1 LVEKLKQFDKQV
13 FVIGGRAF
21 TSNILQKNCTE
32 FIAYENLLR
41 SESGRGRPSRRGEA
55 ASRASQEPH
64 ALSESLPNI
73 QRALKI
79 LADRGVAPQLGLLKS
94 TLLQLDSTFTERDY
108 GAGSFLEFM
117 QKVEREG
124 FARLHRTDRG
134 YLVEMAD
141 SAGEAKAAPPAGEP
155 PAETETTAAVESAG
169 EGAAQEADP
178 MALEILKQ
186 ALAAAFEK
194 APGRPLYLRQIRQR
208 LRAAVRDFDERKYGY
223 KGTLDLLHHAQR
235 EGLLKLQRDHKG
247 IWRIYQAS
255 PPPVAEMTGAT
266 PGAAM
271 AAAEA
276 IASTELEDFV
286 LAAPAEPL
294 AESERQETFVAAWDA
309 PAEIPSADAA
319 ANQGAEAPAEPV
331 AAEKA
336 RKPRSSKAAST
347 KGTRRKGASRKKK
360 PAEAAAE

>member
-1 LVEKLKQFDKQV
+1 MPEERLKLAVFIDFDNIQIGVKDTLNRDFDVSTVLEALKERGEVVAKVAYGDWSRAGDQSRQMTQHAIQMVQRSVTPRGDKNGADINLALDALEMAFTRHHINAFAIVGGDSDFMALVEKLKQFDKQV

-141 SAGEAKAAPPAGEP
+141 SAGEAKATPPAGEP

-169 EGAAQEADP
+169 EGVAQEADP

-208 LRAAVRDFDERKYGY
+208 LRAAV
-223 KGTLDLLHHAQR
+223 
-235 EGLLKLQRDHKG
+235 
-247 IWRIYQAS
+247 
-255 PPPVAEMTGAT
+255 
-266 PGAAM
+266 
-271 AAAEA
+271 
-276 IASTELEDFV
+276 
-286 LAAPAEPL
+286 
-294 AESERQETFVAAWDA
+294 
-309 PAEIPSADAA
+309 
-319 ANQGAEAPAEPV
+319 
-331 AAEKA
+331 
-336 RKPRSSKAAST
+336 
-347 KGTRRKGASRKKK
+347 
-360 PAEAAAE
+360 